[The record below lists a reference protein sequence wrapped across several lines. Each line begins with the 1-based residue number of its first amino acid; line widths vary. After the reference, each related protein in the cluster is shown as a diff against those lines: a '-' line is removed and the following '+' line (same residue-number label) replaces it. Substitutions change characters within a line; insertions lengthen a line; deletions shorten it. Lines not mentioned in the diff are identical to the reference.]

1 MTRRYEVHNQVTGML
16 ESADTFA
23 DALVLQ
29 ERIKQDYLRF
39 NEGLFLISVLVEN
52 EDGTW
57 TQSLS
62 DENGDP
68 VVYVAPQQSEE

>member
-1 MTRRYEVHNQVTGML
+1 MTRRYEVHNQVTGLL
-16 ESADTFA
+16 ESADTYA
-23 DALVLQ
+23 DALLLQ
-29 ERIKQDYLRF
+29 ERIKQDYLKF
-39 NEGLFLISVLVEN
+39 HEGLFVISVLVEN

-68 VVYVAPQQSEE
+68 IIYVREESPT

>member
-1 MTRRYEVHNQVTGML
+1 MAKRYEVHNQVTGLL
-16 ESADTFA
+16 ESADTYA

-29 ERIKQDYLRF
+29 ERIKQDYLKF
-39 NEGLFLISVLVEN
+39 HESLFVISVLVEN

-68 VVYVAPQQSEE
+68 IIYVREESPT

>member
-1 MTRRYEVHNQVTGML
+1 MNKKYSIHNQVTGL
-16 ESADTFA
+16 AEESVDFESAKE
-23 DALVLQ
+23 LQ
-29 ERIKQDYLRF
+29 TKIKNEYLEF
-39 NEGLFLISVLVEN
+39 NKSLFVISVLVQN

-68 VVYVAPQQSEE
+68 IIVTE

>member
-1 MTRRYEVHNQVTGML
+1 MMAKRYEVHNQVTGLL
-16 ESADTFA
+16 ESADTYA

-29 ERIKQDYLRF
+29 ERIKQDYLKF
-39 NEGLFLISVLVEN
+39 HESLFVISVLVEN

-68 VVYVAPQQSEE
+68 IIYVREESPT